1 MKNIQIQIFKN
12 KNYTISLFFIYNFF
26 LIINNLLSFHFINY
40 LERLLTFKDA
50 YFNQKIEYI

>member
-26 LIINNLLSFHFINY
+26 LIINNLLSFQFINY
-40 LERLLTFKDA
+40 LERLLTFKDVH
-50 YFNQKIEYI
+50 FNQKIEYI